1 MVANRQDGA
10 IKDYRERTVMDV
22 PPRALVVDD
31 DAGVRMVISA
41 MLAESGYQVSVAK
54 DGCQALEQ
62 LGSFTP
68 DIVFTDMNMPRMGG
82 LEFIVKLK
90 DRVPDTP
97 IVVVSGS
104 DDMQSAIEAIRRGA
118 WEYIIKPIGLD
129 SLNNVTN
136 RTLERARLIRENKN
150 YQERLEELV
159 LERTREL
166 KDSEMRY
173 RTLFETANDA
183 IVLIQSGIIQSCNK
197 KTAELF
203 GTEPDIIVGR
213 SLLSF
218 LPFCQPD
225 GKVSGEMTANY
236 ECLALA
242 GKPQFYELRCCRQ
255 DGTVFDAEIS
265 TNCLELQ
272 GVPHLLAIMRDVTER
287 KKADAALLENT
298 IIRRE
303 LDLAREIQLQLLPKA
318 PPSIPGLHLACSYH
332 PAASVG
338 GDYYDFFE
346 ISPNVMDI
354 IIADVSGHSIGS
366 ALLMSEART
375 VLRAKVNPE
384 RPPATLLAAVNELMH
399 EDLSRAELQISAFT
413 ARLDTLEKMLTYAN
427 AGHTQPLLFRASSGE
442 IEQLD
447 AAGMLLGVVRE
458 LEFEERQCRLA
469 RGDILLFHTDGL
481 IEAENSSGQFF
492 GTERLSALLTAG
504 RNDAPEDILTEISR
518 QLIYFKGDNLL
529 SDDVSLVLIKIDAA

>member
-1 MVANRQDGA
+1 
-10 IKDYRERTVMDV
+10 MDV
-22 PPRALVVDD
+22 PPKALVVDD

-41 MLAESGYQVSVAK
+41 MLAESGYQVSVAQ
-54 DGCQALEQ
+54 DGCQALEL

-129 SLNNVTN
+129 SLNNVTK
-136 RTLERARLIRENKN
+136 RTLERARLIRENSI

-183 IVLIQSGIIQSCNK
+183 IVLIQSGIIQSCNR
-197 KTAELF
+197 KTGELF
-203 GTEPDIIVGR
+203 GTEPDNIVGR

-218 LPFCQPD
+218 LPLCQPD
-225 GKVSGEMTANY
+225 GKISEELTASF

-242 GKPQFYELRCCRQ
+242 GNPQFFELRYCRQ
-255 DGTVFDAEIS
+255 DETAFDAEIS
-265 TNCLELQ
+265 LNCLELQ
-272 GVPHLLAIMRDVTER
+272 GVPHLLAIIRDVTER

-303 LDLAREIQLQLLPKA
+303 LDLAREIQLQLLPIA
-318 PPSIPGLHLACSYH
+318 PPSIPGLRLACSYT

-346 ISPNVMDI
+346 ISPNIMDI
-354 IIADVSGHSIGS
+354 IIADVTGHSIGS

-375 VLRAKVNPE
+375 VLRAKVDSE

-413 ARLDTLEKMLTYAN
+413 VRLDTLGKMLTYAN

-469 RGDILLFHTDGL
+469 RGDILLLHTDGL

-492 GTERLSALLTAG
+492 GTERLSALLKAG
-504 RNDAPEDILTEISR
+504 RNDAPKDILAEISR
-518 QLIYFKGDNLL
+518 QLISFKGDNHLF
-529 SDDVSLVLIKIDAA
+529 DDVSLVLIKIDAA